1 MIQKKTYYLVIPD
14 RSLDLPN
21 HKMPEKAF
29 KIFVVEDDE
38 WYNRLLVHTLSLN
51 PDYEIQSF
59 TTGKDCLANLHQ
71 EPDVVTLDYRLP
83 DMKGLDVLKQIKEIN
98 EDVQIILISEQDDIE
113 VVVTLLQS
121 GAFDYIVKSKDIRE
135 RLLNTVNNIR
145 QGSNLKKEIVSLRQ
159 EVKQK
164 YTHQNTIIGNS
175 TATRKVYELIE
186 KAIRT
191 NITVT
196 ITGETGTGKELVAK
210 AIHYSSSRSK
220 QPFVPVN
227 VAAIPKD
234 LIESEL
240 FGHEKGSF
248 TGASFRR
255 IGKFEEANGG
265 TLFLDEIAE
274 MDISL
279 QAKLLRALQ
288 EKEVIRIG
296 SNTPVKFDCRIII
309 ATNKDLQEEIKNGNF
324 RQDLY
329 YRLYGLP
336 IELPPLRERE
346 NDVIVL
352 AKHFISL
359 FCQENKM
366 EVKTLTSEATARLLS
381 YPFPGNIR
389 ELKSVIELAVTLADQ
404 DEITADHIVLG
415 RGQDLLEDAF
425 NREMSLREY
434 DILIVKKYLEKYN
447 NNIKLVAEKLD
458 LGVATI
464 YRMLK
469 ETGKE

>member
-1 MIQKKTYYLVIPD
+1 
-14 RSLDLPN
+14 
-21 HKMPEKAF
+21 MPEKAF

-38 WYNRLLVHTLSLN
+38 WYSRLLVHTLSLN

-59 TTGKDCLANLHQ
+59 GTGKDCLANLHQ
-71 EPDVVTLDYRLP
+71 EPDIITLDYRLP
-83 DMKGLDVLKQIKEIN
+83 DMKGLDILKQIKEIN
-98 EDVQIILISEQDDIE
+98 EDIQIILISEQDDIE

-145 QGSNLKKEIVSLRQ
+145 QGSNLKKEIVTLRQ
-159 EVKQK
+159 EVKTK
-164 YTHQNTIIGNS
+164 YTDQNTIIGNS
-175 TATRKVYELIE
+175 AATRKVYELIE
-186 KAIRT
+186 KATRT

-210 AIHYSSSRSK
+210 AIHYHSNRSK
-220 QPFVPVN
+220 KPFVAVN

-248 TGASFRR
+248 TGAAFRR
-255 IGKFEEANGG
+255 IGKFEEADGG
-265 TLFLDEIAE
+265 TLFLDEMAE

-288 EKEVIRIG
+288 EKEIIRIG
-296 SNTPVKFDCRIII
+296 SNIPVKFDCRIII
-309 ATNKDLQEEIKNGNF
+309 ATNKDLQEEIKKGNF

-346 NDVIVL
+346 NDVIIL
-352 AKHFISL
+352 ARHFISI
-359 FCQENKM
+359 FCKENKM
-366 EVKTLTSEATARLLS
+366 PQKTLSPEASTRLLS
-381 YPFPGNIR
+381 YSFPGNIR
-389 ELKSVIELAVTLADQ
+389 ELKSVIELAVTLANQ
-404 DEITADHIVLG
+404 NEITDDHIVLG
-415 RGQDLLEDAF
+415 RGLDLLNDLFSQEL
-425 NREMSLREY
+425 SLREY
-434 DILIVKKYLEKYN
+434 DIRIVKKFLDKYD

-458 LGVATI
+458 LGIATI

-469 ETGKE
+469 ESNTE

>member
-1 MIQKKTYYLVIPD
+1 M
-14 RSLDLPN
+14 S
-21 HKMPEKAF
+21 EKAF

-59 TTGKDCLANLHQ
+59 TNGKDCLASLHQ
-71 EPDVVTLDYRLP
+71 VPDVITLDYRLP

-98 EDVQIILISEQDDIE
+98 EDIQIILISEQDDIG
-113 VVVTLLQS
+113 VVVTLLQN

-135 RLLNTVNNIR
+135 RLLNTVSNIR
-145 QGSNLKKEIVSLRQ
+145 QGSNLKKEIVTLRQ
-159 EVKQK
+159 EVKKK
-164 YTHQNTIIGNS
+164 YTEQDTIIGNS
-175 TATRKVYELIE
+175 AATRKVYELIE
-186 KAIRT
+186 KATRT

-210 AIHYSSSRSK
+210 AIHYSSVRSK
-220 QPFVPVN
+220 QPFVAVN
-227 VAAIPKD
+227 VAAIPKE

-240 FGHEKGSF
+240 FGHEKGAF
-248 TGASFRR
+248 TGAAFRR

-265 TLFLDEIAE
+265 TLFLDEMAE

-288 EKEVIRIG
+288 EKEIVRIG
-296 SNTPVKFDCRIII
+296 SNAPVKFDCRIII
-309 ATNKDLQEEIKNGNF
+309 ATNKDLQEEIKKGNF

-336 IELPPLRERE
+336 IELPPLRDRE

-352 AKHFISL
+352 ARHFIEL
-359 FCQENKM
+359 FCKENNM
-366 EVKTLTSEATARLLS
+366 SPKTLTTEASTRLLS
-381 YPFPGNIR
+381 YSFPGNIR
-389 ELKSVIELAVTLADQ
+389 ELKSVIELAVTLAEHE
-404 DEITADHIVLG
+404 EITAEHIVLG
-415 RGQDLLEDAF
+415 RGQDLLDDLFSKEL
-425 NREMSLREY
+425 SLREY
-434 DILIVKKYLEKYN
+434 DIRIVRKFLTKYD

-469 ETGKE
+469 EDTKE